1 MFYMELDEQPQ
12 AAAPPCQTAVLGQRR
27 GQNSETRMKIV
38 MMMMSLLILAETK

>member
-12 AAAPPCQTAVLGQRR
+12 GATPCQTAVLGQRR